1 MVSVWQRKMCSQ
13 NFLCTMSPE
22 VQKLQVIFMS
32 FGFALSCRWSKHQ
45 LICSN
50 VFPSAGINSMA
61 IIWTSGSL
69 LGIVVL
75 RILPDQCV
83 ELQALHRNF
92 MILYKVIQW
101 WMPMVFFLK
110 FSPSCQ
116 VSTIWA
122 SWKYRHLL
130 HDGIRWL
137 NGLIVPTYQ
146 LTWYQKVLI
155 TSNWKFYDDIW
166 AIWISQDDA
175 GRNVVC
181 INGMPLHLHHLARYQ
196 ELLIKVIWKWYPML
210 YDSI

>member
-1 MVSVWQRKMCSQ
+1 MLLIFFMHYVSR
-13 NFLCTMSPE
+13 SPE
-22 VQKLQVIFMS
+22 VASYLYELWLCIILQMVKTSANF
-32 FGFALSCRWSKHQ
+32 LQCVSKYLYQ
-45 LICSN
+45 FYGNYL
-50 VFPSAGINSMA
+50 NSV
-61 IIWTSGSL
+61 SL

-75 RILPDQCV
+75 RILPDQLL
-83 ELQALHRNF
+83 ELQALNPNF

-101 WMPMVFFLK
+101 WLPMVFFLK

-122 SWKYRHLL
+122 SWKYRCLL

-181 INGMPLHLHHLARYQ
+181 INGMPPHLHHLARYQ
-196 ELLIKVIWKWYPML
+196 ELLIKVIWKWCPMI
-210 YDSI
+210 YYSI